1 MLAELLSRRKRSYG
15 RDQVSAQTEKE
26 RTMAEKD
33 YLATRMFNDRTSAER
48 EYAALAARGYSSKDV
63 NVLMTEEGRKRHF
76 GAGAPTT
83 ELGNKALEG
92 AGVGGGIGAVTG
104 GTLAA
109 IAAAATLAIPGVG
122 LIVAGPLVAA
132 LAGAG
137 AGAAAGGLIGA
148 LVGAGI
154 PEERVKHYESE
165 LKKGGILMGVKP
177 RTSEDRAYFDREWAG
192 GHGEHADTGSVRR
205 AS

>member
-1 MLAELLSRRKRSYG
+1 
-15 RDQVSAQTEKE
+15 
-26 RTMAEKD
+26 MAEKD
-33 YLATRMFNDRTSAER
+33 YLATRMFNDRASAER
-48 EYAALAARGYSSKDV
+48 EYAALTARGYSSKDV
-63 NVLMTEEGRKRHF
+63 NVVMTEEGRKRHF
-76 GAGAPTT
+76 GTGAPTT

-92 AGVGGGIGAVTG
+92 AGVGGGIGAVAG

-122 LIVAGPLVAA
+122 LVVAGPLVAA

-137 AGAAAGGLIGA
+137 AGAATGGIIGA

-154 PEERVKHYESE
+154 SEERVRHYESD

-177 RTSEDRAYFDREWAG
+177 RTPEDRAYFDREWG
-192 GHGEHADTGSVRR
+192 GDQGTHTDPGTVRR

>member
-1 MLAELLSRRKRSYG
+1 MVGAQRSRCAPADEES
-15 RDQVSAQTEKE
+15 T
-26 RTMAEKD
+26 TMAEKD
-33 YLATRMFNDRTSAER
+33 YLATRMFKDRTSAER

-63 NVLMTEEGRKRHF
+63 NVIMTEEGRKRHF
-76 GAGAPTT
+76 GEGAPAT

-92 AGVGGGIGAVTG
+92 AGVGGGIGAVAG

-122 LIVAGPLVAA
+122 LVVAGPIAAA

-137 AGAAAGGLIGA
+137 AGALAGGAIGG

-154 PEERVKHYESE
+154 PEERVKDYESE
-165 LKKGGILMGVKP
+165 LKKGGILLGVKP
-177 RTSEDRAYFDREWAG
+177 RTVEDRAYFEREWG
-192 GHGEHADTGSVRR
+192 GDSADTASARR
-205 AS
+205 RL

>member
-1 MLAELLSRRKRSYG
+1 MMPRRIVSEVPQGCSRDEKIGETRKE
-15 RDQVSAQTEKE
+15 TM
-26 RTMAEKD
+26 MAEND
-33 YLATRMFNDRTSAER
+33 YLATRIFKDRTSAER

-76 GAGAPTT
+76 GEGAPTT

-92 AGVGGGIGAVTG
+92 AGVGSGIGAVAG

-109 IAAAATLAIPGVG
+109 IAAAATVAIPGLG
-122 LIVAGPLVAA
+122 LVVAGPIVAA

-137 AGAAAGGLIGA
+137 AGAVAGGALGA

-154 PEERVKHYESE
+154 PEARVKEYESE
-165 LKKGGILMGVKP
+165 LKKGGILLGVKP
-177 RTSEDRAYFDREWAG
+177 RTSEDRTYFDREWG
-192 GHGEHADTGSVRR
+192 GDRADTGSARR
-205 AS
+205 GL

>member
-1 MLAELLSRRKRSYG
+1 
-15 RDQVSAQTEKE
+15 
-26 RTMAEKD
+26 MAEKE
-33 YLATRMFNDRTSAER
+33 YLATRMFKDRTSAER

-63 NVLMTEEGRKRHF
+63 NVIMTEEGRKRHF
-76 GAGAPTT
+76 GEGAPAT

-92 AGVGGGIGAVTG
+92 AGVGGGIGAVAG

-122 LIVAGPLVAA
+122 LVVAGPIAAA

-137 AGAAAGGLIGA
+137 AGALAGGAIGG

-154 PEERVKHYESE
+154 PEERVKDYESE
-165 LKKGGILMGVKP
+165 LKKGGILLGVKP
-177 RTSEDRAYFDREWAG
+177 RTVEDRAYFEREWG
-192 GHGEHADTGSVRR
+192 GDPADTGSARR
-205 AS
+205 GL